1 MDRTSPIKRPRVL
14 CVDDDPGI
22 REFYETLFG
31 THGYEAVLAE
41 NGRHALKIFR
51 SRKSP
56 IHAVITDYEMPEMS
70 GPELAAELKRSDPS
84 LPVIMVSG
92 SQPVV
97 EEAPH
102 FVDAA
107 LAKGASVTQILG
119 EVEALL
125 AAARPRLPWA
135 RYVPL
140 GQALA
145 AAAGAVLLIQ
155 KAWK

>member
-1 MDRTSPIKRPRVL
+1 
-14 CVDDDPGI
+14 VDDDPGI

-31 THGYEAVLAE
+31 THGYEVVLAE
-41 NGRHALKIFR
+41 SGRHALKIFR
-51 SRKSP
+51 SRKNP

-70 GPELAAELKRSDPS
+70 GPELAAALKRSDPS

-107 LAKGASVTQILG
+107 LAKGASVQQILDKI
-119 EVEALL
+119 ESLL
-125 AAARPRLPWA
+125 KAARPHIPLV

-140 GQALA
+140 GEALA

-155 KAWK
+155 KVWK

>member
-1 MDRTSPIKRPRVL
+1 MKRPRLL

-31 THGYEAVLAE
+31 THGYEVVLAGS
-41 NGRHALKIFR
+41 GRQALKIFH
-51 SRKSP
+51 SHQIP
-56 IHAVITDYEMPEMS
+56 IDAVITDYDMPEMS
-70 GPELAAELKRSDPS
+70 GPELAAELKRSRPG

-107 LAKGASVTQILG
+107 LAKGASVRQILD
-119 EVEALL
+119 EIEALL
-125 AAARPRLPWA
+125 AAAGSRASWS

-140 GQALA
+140 GEVLA
-145 AAAGAVLLIQ
+145 AAVGAVLLVHRI
-155 KAWK
+155 WK